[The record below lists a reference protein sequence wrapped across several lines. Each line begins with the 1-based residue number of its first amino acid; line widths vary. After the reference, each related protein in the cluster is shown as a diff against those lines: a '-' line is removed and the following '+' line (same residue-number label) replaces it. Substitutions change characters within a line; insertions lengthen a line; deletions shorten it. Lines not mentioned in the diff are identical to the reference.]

1 MSTTTSSAK
10 NPHRVVDAELLRR
23 FAPLSELAAPQL
35 DHLADS
41 SRIEFARRN
50 ETLFAAG
57 TTTDRTL
64 YLLEGT
70 ITLFAGGKPVESF
83 QAGSERATRSI
94 SDGAPTGCVAH
105 ADANLTLLSL
115 DKRALAHMKQAAQPQ
130 TSKEPL
136 DQAQWLKRFL
146 RSNAFLKLPAGN
158 LQTLV
163 SRMEEVP
170 VRAGQVIIHQGG
182 NANNYYIV
190 KSGRC
195 QVLRQIPGSEH
206 PIELAVLGVG
216 DGFGEDALITRGR
229 RNASVIMTED
239 GVLMRLS
246 RHNFTNVLVNPLL
259 NPLSLTLALQKA
271 NGDAVLL
278 DVRAP
283 NEFRRDGL
291 EHAINIPLP
300 LLRANLDKL
309 DVDRPHIAYCNSGN
323 LSAAAAFLLAQRG
336 ITSHVIAGG
345 IRQTAHAEDAPAA
358 LKKITRPAPKA
369 KTTPKAKPVKAKAAP
384 TPKPQTP
391 PPAPAPAITTD
402 TPLYRDELQLWTSIP
417 TTENVAPA
425 ALRVVD
431 ATPTIHSMRRNAAI
445 RCVETQQDV
454 AAVATE
460 MAQTTPPPSGK
471 SDRPVQLGWVS
482 DHYMWETT
490 LGYRRDARIEAALGM
505 DTGTGNAASSASLSI
520 QPRHDDPGHVPETSK
535 SGAVAATASD
545 TAALGVASVARAQT
559 KRRIKRLIARGVV
572 LIALAVACATP
583 WLAPHYWSQAEQQI
597 NQLWNQATGVPQPPA
612 TAKRTTPATPPA
624 QSARKPAPRTAQPAD
639 ANSRAPVAPS
649 TPAPTSPEGEMMS
662 IF

>member
-1 MSTTTSSAK
+1 MNPTTSLAK
-10 NPHRVVDAELLRR
+10 NPARVVDAELLRR
-23 FAPLSELAAPQL
+23 FAPLSELDAPQL

-57 TTTDRTL
+57 TTTDRAL
-64 YLLEGT
+64 YLLDGT
-70 ITLFAGGKPVESF
+70 ITLLAGGKPVESF
-83 QAGSERATRSI
+83 QAGSERASRPI
-94 SDGAPTGCVAH
+94 FDGAPAGCVAH

-115 DKRALAHMKQAAQPQ
+115 DKRAAGQMKPVAQSQ
-130 TSKEPL
+130 TSKEPI
-136 DQAQWLKRFL
+136 DQAQWLKLFL

-190 KSGRC
+190 KSGHCR
-195 QVLRQIPGSEH
+195 VLRQIPGSEH
-206 PIELAVLGVG
+206 PIELAALGAG
-216 DGFGEDALITRGR
+216 EGFGEDALITRGR

-239 GVLMRLS
+239 GALMRLS
-246 RHNFTNVLVNPLL
+246 RHNFTNILVNPLL
-259 NPLSLTLALQKA
+259 NSLSLTVALQKA

-309 DVDRPHIAYCNSGN
+309 DIDRPHIAYCNSGN

-345 IRQTAHAEDAPAA
+345 IRKSAHADDAPAA
-358 LKKITRPAPKA
+358 LKKITRAAPKA
-369 KTTPKAKPVKAKAAP
+369 KTTPKPKSIKAKAAP
-384 TPKPQTP
+384 GPKPQTP
-391 PPAPAPAITTD
+391 PPAPAPTITTD

-417 TTENVAPA
+417 TTENVTPA

-431 ATPTIHSMRRNAAI
+431 ATPTIHSMRRNTAI
-445 RCVETQQDV
+445 RCIETQQDV

-460 MAQTTPPPSGK
+460 MAQTTPRPSDK
-471 SDRPVQLGWVS
+471 TDHAVHLGWVS

-505 DTGTGNAASSASLSI
+505 DTGAGNSTSGASLSI

-535 SGAVAATASD
+535 SSSVAATASD
-545 TAALGVASVARAQT
+545 ATALGVASVARAQT
-559 KRRIKRLIARGVV
+559 KRRIKRLVARGVV
-572 LIALAVACATP
+572 LIVLTVACATP
-583 WLAPHYWSQAEQQI
+583 WLAPHYWTQAQQQIGLLWSQA
-597 NQLWNQATGVPQPPA
+597 TRVPQPAA
-612 TAKRTTPATPPA
+612 TVKGVAPTTPPA
-624 QSARKPAPRTAQPAD
+624 QSTRKPAPPTAKPTD
-639 ANSRAPVAPS
+639 TNSNAAAAPVS
-649 TPAPTSPEGEMMS
+649 APTSPEGEMMS